1 MSASKDKQRGTW
13 KLYTRYTNWM
23 GERKI
28 MTKRGFPTKKDALEY
43 EREFLQSQARDM
55 DMTFKSFV
63 EDHYLCDISNSIE
76 KSTYYSKMH
85 RIRTKIMPYF
95 EKKKMTSITSND
107 ILKWQAE
114 LQNMRD
120 RHGKAYAPTY
130 LRSIQNDLN
139 AIFNHAY
146 RFYDMRRIPTRI
158 VTKMGRSKCQ
168 EIEYWTLEEYEQFI
182 ATMRDEPIFFY
193 AFETLYWTGIR
204 EGELFG
210 LKRKDFDFEKKT
222 LRISRQFQSQKGEH
236 FEKDPKS
243 ENGFRVI
250 ALPNRLNEEMQQYC
264 DSIYG
269 CDDETRL
276 FELYKSPIHR
286 ALTRGCDKSGVK
298 RITIHGFR
306 HSHVAYLISLGFT
319 LYEIGKRVGHSDAA
333 MTERYAHLVPQ
344 RMYEVANRID
354 TDLEG
359 KSENIIKFETM
370 RKVDNA

>member
-1 MSASKDKQRGTW
+1 
-13 KLYTRYTNWM
+13 M

-28 MTKRGFPTKKDALEY
+28 MTKRGFATKKEALEY
-43 EREFLQSQARDM
+43 EREFLQSQAKDL
-55 DMTFKSFV
+55 DMTFKTFV
-63 EDHYLCDISNSIE
+63 EDHYLCDVRNSIE
-76 KSTYYSKMH
+76 DSTYYSKMH

-95 EKKKMTSITSND
+95 GKKKMASITSND
-107 ILKWQAE
+107 ILKWQTE
-114 LQNMRD
+114 LQNKRD
-120 RHGKAYAPTY
+120 KNGKAYSPTY

-146 RFYDMRRIPTRI
+146 KFYDMRRIPTRI
-158 VTKMGRSKCQ
+158 VTKMGKSKCQ
-168 EIEYWTLEEYEQFI
+168 EIEYWTLEEYEKFI
-182 ATMRDEPIFFY
+182 ETMRDEPIFYY

-204 EGELFG
+204 EGELLG

-222 LRISRQFQSQKGEH
+222 LRIVRQFQSQKGEH
-236 FEKDPKS
+236 VEKDPKT
-243 ENGFRVI
+243 ENGIRVI
-250 ALPNRLNEEMQQYC
+250 ALPTRLNNEIEQYC

-276 FELYKSPIHR
+276 FELYKSPLHR

-319 LYEIGKRVGHSDAA
+319 LYEIGKRVGHSDQA
-333 MTERYAHLVPQ
+333 MTERYAHLTPQ

-354 TDLEG
+354 LDLNG
-359 KSENIIKFETM
+359 KTENVIKFEGI
-370 RKVDNA
+370 REVGGA